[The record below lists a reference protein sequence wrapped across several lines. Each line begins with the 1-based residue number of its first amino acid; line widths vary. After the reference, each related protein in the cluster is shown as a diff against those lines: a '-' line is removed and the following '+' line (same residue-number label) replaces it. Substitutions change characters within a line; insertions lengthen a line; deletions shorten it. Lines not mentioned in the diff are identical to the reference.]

1 MKVTYKGVTKNQSEW
16 ADFFGVTRGAITQ
29 RMYEYNE
36 TADQAVRYFATR
48 VGTGEKHQ
56 AQKRKEADYK
66 MSSRGLL
73 VAILGEL
80 REMNGA
86 GKLRRLNSTCVAGDS
101 LLKEEDARPVPA
113 SPNICD
119 MVNLVIREFEKV
131 ATRRPDGLTVIDC
144 ECSRLECAVEELKEA
159 LGEASCERKLR
170 A

>member
-1 MKVTYKGVTKNQSEW
+1 MREGIREGGDMKVTYKGVTKNQSEW

-80 REMNGA
+80 REMNGGA
-86 GKLRRLNSTCVAGDS
+86 K
-101 LLKEEDARPVPA
+101 
-113 SPNICD
+113 
-119 MVNLVIREFEKV
+119 
-131 ATRRPDGLTVIDC
+131 
-144 ECSRLECAVEELKEA
+144 
-159 LGEASCERKLR
+159 
-170 A
+170 

>member
-48 VGTGEKHQ
+48 VGAGEKHQ

-86 GKLRRLNSTCVAGDS
+86 GK
-101 LLKEEDARPVPA
+101 
-113 SPNICD
+113 
-119 MVNLVIREFEKV
+119 
-131 ATRRPDGLTVIDC
+131 
-144 ECSRLECAVEELKEA
+144 
-159 LGEASCERKLR
+159 
-170 A
+170 